1 MTTAFVL
8 SGGSNLGAAQVG
20 MLKALFEAGIVP
32 SSVIGTSVGAINA
45 AAIAGNPS
53 MKLPAI

>member
-20 MLKALFEAGIVP
+20 MLKALFEVGIVP
-32 SSVIGTSVGAINA
+32 S
-45 AAIAGNPS
+45 
-53 MKLPAI
+53 